1 MEARLSLSDIM
12 NNDNLSNFKR
22 GVIDGVSVALG
33 YFAVSF
39 TIGISASNIGMKW
52 YQSALMSA
60 LNYTSAGEAAALSI
74 MKDGGSV
81 WELMASTVVIN
92 LRYLLMSAALAVRL
106 APETGYGKRILVAMG
121 VTDEIFG
128 LSSTQKIPLNP
139 MYNIGAMSVACPGW
153 VLGTALGG
161 IMGQILPSILIEA
174 LSVALYAMFIA
185 IIIPPAKENS
195 VIATAVI
202 LSMILSFL
210 FEKISFF
217 SWISSGIKVMI
228 ITLLLS
234 SVFALLFPIR
244 ENNIEANYE

>member
-1 MEARLSLSDIM
+1 M
-12 NNDNLSNFKR
+12 
-22 GVIDGVSVALG
+22 
-33 YFAVSF
+33 
-39 TIGISASNIGMKW
+39 
-52 YQSALMSA
+52 
-60 LNYTSAGEAAALSI
+60 
-74 MKDGGSV
+74 
-81 WELMASTVVIN
+81 
-92 LRYLLMSAALAVRL
+92 AVRL
-106 APETGYGKRILVAMG
+106 APGTGYGKRILVAMG

-244 ENNIEANYE
+244 ENNIGVDYE

>member
-1 MEARLSLSDIM
+1 
-12 NNDNLSNFKR
+12 
-22 GVIDGVSVALG
+22 
-33 YFAVSF
+33 
-39 TIGISASNIGMKW
+39 
-52 YQSALMSA
+52 
-60 LNYTSAGEAAALSI
+60 
-74 MKDGGSV
+74 
-81 WELMASTVVIN
+81 
-92 LRYLLMSAALAVRL
+92 
-106 APETGYGKRILVAMG
+106 
-121 VTDEIFG
+121 
-128 LSSTQKIPLNP
+128 

-244 ENNIEANYE
+244 ENNIEVDYE